1 MNSIIILIL
10 LLLIISLFN
19 DSVSS
24 DWLEKESQE
33 SRDIEKLLFND
44 SFNEFRLGDVFYF
57 WPDSKNLNYHT
68 TSFPGS
74 IADSYIKE
82 STKQEDYTT
91 IIRIVN
97 EKSKDNIITPELV
110 IHIRIGDIM
119 CDILWRYGR
128 ECYTGYGNTEWWNNV
143 IDIIKK
149 ENIKSIGII
158 AGAHYKQCLG
168 VSARYLL
175 NRKKF
180 LEKLLNIPVMFY
192 LGKNPDE
199 DLIFGSKSKY
209 YISTGGGYGKLIGD
223 LVKNN
228 GGKVLS
234 SKICI
239 GGGTIYFKKSIL
251 IFFLIFLFVIVKYS
265 Y

>member
-1 MNSIIILIL
+1 MNKLIIIIL
-10 LLLIISLFN
+10 LLLIIILFN

-33 SRDIEKLLFND
+33 TRNIQKLLFNG
-44 SFNEFRLGDVFYF
+44 SWNEYRLGDVLQQ
-57 WPDSKNLNYHT
+57 WPNEKVKYHL

-74 IADSYIKE
+74 IAAEYMQ
-82 STKQEDYTT
+82 STQKKNDMETLS
-91 IIRIVN
+91 RIVN
-97 EKSKDNIITPELV
+97 EKSTNNTIITPDLV

-119 CDILWRYGR
+119 CNILWRHGR
-128 ECYTGYGNTEWWNNV
+128 ECYTAYGNTQWWNNL

-158 AGAHYKQCLG
+158 AGAHYKECLG

-180 LEKLLNIPVMFY
+180 LEKKLNIPVTFY

-199 DLIFGSKSKY
+199 DLIFGSKTRY

-223 LVKNN
+223 LVNNN
-228 GGKVLS
+228 GGKVLL
-234 SKICI
+234 SKICF
-239 GGGTIYFKKSIL
+239 GGGTIYYKIGVL
-251 IFFLIFLFVIVKYS
+251 IFFILSLFVLVKYF
-265 Y
+265 

>member
-1 MNSIIILIL
+1 MNSIVIILII
-10 LLLIISLFN
+10 LLLIILFN

-33 SRDIEKLLFND
+33 TKDIEKLLFNE
-44 SFNEFRLGDVFYF
+44 SWNKYRLGDVLQY
-57 WPDSKNLNYHT
+57 WPDENTKYHL

-74 IADSYIKE
+74 IAAEYMQRTQKKDDME
-82 STKQEDYTT
+82 T
-91 IIRIVN
+91 IIQIVN
-97 EKSKDNIITPELV
+97 EKSNNNITTPDLV
-110 IHIRIGDIM
+110 IHIRIGDVM
-119 CDILWRYGR
+119 CDILWRHGR
-128 ECYTGYGNTEWWNNV
+128 ECYSAYGNTEWWDDV

-158 AGAHYKQCLG
+158 AGAHYKKCIG
-168 VSARYLL
+168 ISARYLL

-180 LEKLLNIPVMFY
+180 LEKILNIPVMFY

-199 DLIFGSKSKY
+199 DLIFGSKTKY

-228 GGKVLS
+228 GGKLLL

-239 GGGTIYFKKSIL
+239 GGGTIYFKNRIL
-251 IFFLIFLFVIVKYS
+251 LFFILFLFVILKYS